1 MALSMCWPGMKGW
14 KTVVE
19 ETINVIFHNFPC
31 SCIFEE
37 REREMARLAVTCCAV
52 INATATICFQPTT

>member
-1 MALSMCWPGMKGW
+1 MSWSVVTVQAELRENILAGIQDGSVHVLARDEGLENC
-14 KTVVE
+14 VVE

-37 REREMARLAVTCCAV
+37 GERDG
-52 INATATICFQPTT
+52 

>member
-1 MALSMCWPGMKGW
+1 MVTMQARLQENILAGIQDGSVHMLAGDEGLENC
-14 KTVVE
+14 VVE

-37 REREMARLAVTCCAV
+37 GERDG
-52 INATATICFQPTT
+52 

>member
-1 MALSMCWPGMKGW
+1 MVTMQARLQENILAGIQDGSVCVLARDEGLENCVM
-14 KTVVE
+14 E

-37 REREMARLAVTCCAV
+37 GERDG
-52 INATATICFQPTT
+52 